1 MSRFNYRECEKK
13 INCRFVEAELFLKE
27 IFKLQCTNVH
37 VCVNKCWFEKIKQR
51 SIIET
56 SSLLFSSFSVFYPT
70 IRLVTNC
77 CSLGHHYRITQ
88 RSCSISSTSSVQ
100 ISSSRS
106 AFIERQIHFSL
117 LVKNYPMRSE
127 CCQQH
132 VPYLF
137 DYEMLKFTIV

>member
-1 MSRFNYRECEKK
+1 MKFHVLLTSYELISIDSACLGSVDWAVLVVDEAHRLKNNQSKVSLMICQDSITENVKK

-27 IFKLQCTNVH
+27 ILKLQCTNVHIVH

-77 CSLGHHYRITQ
+77 CSLGHHYRIT
-88 RSCSISSTSSVQ
+88 
-100 ISSSRS
+100 
-106 AFIERQIHFSL
+106 
-117 LVKNYPMRSE
+117 
-127 CCQQH
+127 
-132 VPYLF
+132 
-137 DYEMLKFTIV
+137 

>member
-1 MSRFNYRECEKK
+1 MKFHVLLTSYELISIDSACLGSVDWAVLVVDEAHRLKNNQSKVSLMICQDSITENVKK

-77 CSLGHHYRITQ
+77 CSLGHHYRIT
-88 RSCSISSTSSVQ
+88 
-100 ISSSRS
+100 
-106 AFIERQIHFSL
+106 
-117 LVKNYPMRSE
+117 
-127 CCQQH
+127 
-132 VPYLF
+132 
-137 DYEMLKFTIV
+137 